1 MMEIRCCGASADC
14 IAAEVL
20 TSGMTGKQVRFA
32 FDETWGGLSKT
43 AVFVGAVKESV
54 QLEQETVEIPAS
66 VLAVA
71 GVPLVIGVR
80 GESEDGALV
89 IPTVY
94 ARCGMILPGA
104 DTVPAGAEVTPSQAQ
119 QLQSQIDELKK
130 AGGGEPSGGAVSSVN
145 GQTGTVVLNAEDVG
159 ALPDTT
165 QIPAVPAALPNPN
178 KLTFTGAVSA
188 EYDGSAAVSVEIPE
202 GGGGDETLVY
212 AEEQLATG
220 TIASDSTGQKL
231 TNVFETG
238 LTLGNL
244 KQWKAFVFKLRGA
257 ANADPGTSYLRLM
270 NTNYGNDYNAISLV
284 RSGNSGT
291 CAVFEWADTARTVL
305 KVVSG
310 FIGTNSY
317 VVENGSAFASNINSS
332 WTIVPVNSAVARWVD
347 LRNCADTQVL
357 AVTKSAA
364 ATDYLWEIRG
374 LVK

>member
-54 QLEQETVEIPAS
+54 QLEKETVEIPAS

-188 EYDGSAAVSVEIPE
+188 EYDGSEAVSVEIPE
-202 GGGGDETLVY
+202 GGGGGESEWKLINTITLTEAVREVTISEDSDGKPLSLKEVIVRQNVSCAESSIQNETVY
-212 AEEQLATG
+212 VNGKPVIGKMPIIKNTG
-220 TIASDSTGQKL
+220 YYGWADIVLRIEGGKVMAQCAYTDIASPTPGAYNPVGVGYYYVTPFANISYL
-231 TNVFETG
+231 SAEAIN
-238 LTLGNL
+238 NL
-244 KQWKAFVFKLRGA
+244 KLSCEV
-257 ANADPGTSYLRLM
+257 T
-270 NTNYGNDYNAISLV
+270 
-284 RSGNSGT
+284 
-291 CAVFEWADTARTVL
+291 TV
-305 KVVSG
+305 
-310 FIGTNSY
+310 T
-317 VVENGSAFASNINSS
+317 FAENSS
-332 WTIVPVNSAVARWVD
+332 FTVWGR
-347 LRNCADTQVL
+347 
-357 AVTKSAA
+357 
-364 ATDYLWEIRG
+364 
-374 LVK
+374 

>member
-14 IAAEVL
+14 VAAEVL

-104 DTVPAGAEVTPSQAQ
+104 DTVPTGAEVTPSQAQ

-145 GQTGTVVLNAEDVG
+145 GQTGAVVLNAEDVG

-165 QIPAVPAALPNPN
+165 QIPAVPAALPNPY

-188 EYDGSAAVSVEIPE
+188 EYDGSAAVSVEIPS
-202 GGGGDETLVY
+202 GGGELWNKIYEIETTEAVTSFTVDLQNEYNEV
-212 AEEQLATG
+212 LFLL
-220 TIASDSTGQKL
+220 DFPVD
-231 TNVFETG
+231 TNNTSNK
-238 LTLGNL
+238 TLGIALNN
-244 KQWKAFVFKLRGA
+244 G
-257 ANADPGTSYLRLM
+257 
-270 NTNYGNDYNAISLV
+270 
-284 RSGNSGT
+284 
-291 CAVFEWADTARTVL
+291 
-305 KVVSG
+305 
-310 FIGTNSY
+310 SY
-317 VVENGSAFASNINSS
+317 VFGQSGYLKYDVARRIGCIIYVDQNINCFQLLADNRTPAWFSQPGS
-332 WTIVPVNSAVARWVD
+332 ISNLIFSKVNKVRTI
-347 LRNCADTQVL
+347 TIEGEH
-357 AVTKSAA
+357 KSFYFGAG
-364 ATDYLWEIRG
+364 TRLIVC
-374 LVK
+374 VK